1 MFRENQNES
10 QERRIQELMQK
21 GLQDL
26 RLLKVSLP
34 LSTWLSWLPLRDART
49 MRSKYRNGFV
59 MISSVYAKVQNEK

>member
-26 RLLKVSLP
+26 RLLKVSLL
-34 LSTWLSWLPLRDART
+34 LSTC
-49 MRSKYRNGFV
+49 
-59 MISSVYAKVQNEK
+59 